1 MLRTSLASLWF
12 HRRRFVATGVAVVLA
27 VGFLVGTRIL
37 TDAIESATGRWRES
51 SEATDIVIRGAALYT
66 TNQGRVQYD
75 LVADEI
81 ADRVAAVDGV
91 AGVNPR
97 NFTNQI
103 VLLDRQGQQ
112 VRGWQGRFVRSWPS
126 GPEFGLNVVAE
137 GRGPTALGEITMDR
151 SMAEEQGFAVGDELA
166 VLTSSGRASMTLV
179 GITDRDAVDFGDG
192 RPGAMAVTVEQA
204 QQLGGEEGRL
214 DGIDVI
220 ADDGVSPDE
229 LADRIEAEVGSGD
242 TKLSVMTKAEVEA
255 EEAREFRQRIRF
267 FTALLLLFSAIALFV
282 SAFIITNTFGILVSQ
297 RMREH
302 ALLRAIGASR
312 AQLALSVLAEA
323 ALVGVVAGVL
333 GVGAGFLLAWG
344 ALNGLDGVGF
354 PLPSNLPISLGV
366 PQAVEA
372 VLAGLGVTVVA
383 AALPAVRAMRVRP
396 LVSLRAAEVDDADRS
411 PVRMAIGVGLVVVGA
426 TLAAPAFGSDPPL
439 SIMTRIGVGL
449 GLLLIAVIV
458 LCPIITRPAVVL
470 LGAPL
475 RRAFGPAGLLA
486 AANAHRNP
494 RRTAATTSALIVGVA
509 LVGFITVLASSA
521 QASVRAQIDDVFRG
535 DYLVAPADGRTRLG
549 VDPALQH
556 RLATIDGVEATA
568 AVTGTTGQV
577 TLPDGTNLGGS
588 IAGVE
593 PAAYQRLFRIDMVE
607 GRFDDL
613 APDEIVVNRVVARD
627 QGLRVGDQVEVISYQ
642 TRRATF
648 TVAGLFDERSL
659 LAPWTTTFEGID
671 RLTSPRST
679 QLIAVDIADG
689 RAEEVLPALQDVVA
703 EYPSMSVQDQQEY
716 AGETVEDIA
725 EILNLLYALLAI
737 SMVIA
742 LIGITNTLSLSVH
755 ERTREIGL
763 LRAVGMSREQV
774 RSMIRWEAVLV
785 AVLGTVIGLAA
796 GLGIAYVIVTA
807 LRSQGLGVFEVP
819 MPSMVALVVIGAVLG
834 VVAALLPAY
843 RASRLQVIDAI
854 AEE

>member
-51 SEATDIVIRGAALYT
+51 SESTDIVVRGAALYT

-81 ADRVAAVDGV
+81 TDRIAAVEGVAA
-91 AGVNPR
+91 VNPR

-103 VLLDRQGQQ
+103 VLLDREGQQ

-137 GRGPTALGEITMDR
+137 GRAPTAAGELTMDV
-151 SMAEEQGFAVGDELA
+151 SMATEQGFAVGDELQ
-166 VLTSSGRASMTLV
+166 VLTLRGRTTMTLV

-204 QQLGGEEGRL
+204 QVLGGEEGRL

-229 LADRIEAEVGSGD
+229 VAARIDAEVATGD

-267 FTALLLLFSAIALFV
+267 FTALLLLFSAVALFV

-312 AQLALSVLAEA
+312 AQLAASVLAEA
-323 ALVGVVAGVL
+323 ALVGVIAGAI
-333 GVGAGFLLAWG
+333 GVGAGLLLAWG
-344 ALNGLDGVGF
+344 ALNGLDGMGF
-354 PLPSNLPISLGV
+354 PLPRNLPISIGL

-372 VLAGLGVTVVA
+372 ILAGLGVTVVA
-383 AALPAVRAMRVRP
+383 AALPAARAMRVRP
-396 LVSLRAAEVDDADRS
+396 LVSLRASEVDDADRS
-411 PVRMAIGVGLVVVGA
+411 PARILIGAGLVVAGGA
-426 TLAAPAFGSDPPL
+426 LAAPAFGTDPPL

-449 GLLLIAVIV
+449 GLLLMAVIV
-458 LCPIITRPAVVL
+458 LCPVISRPVVAL

-475 RRAFGPAGLLA
+475 RRAFGPTGLLA
-486 AANAHRNP
+486 AENARRNP

-521 QASVRAQIDDVFRG
+521 QASVREQIEGVFQG

-549 VDPALQH
+549 VDPALQD
-556 RLATIDGVEATA
+556 RLAAVDGVEATA
-568 AVTGTTGQV
+568 AVTGTTGQI

-593 PAAYQRLFRIDMVE
+593 PAAYQRLFQVEMIE

-613 APDEIVVNRVVARD
+613 AADEIVVNRVVARD
-627 QGLRVGDQVEVISYQ
+627 QGLALGDQVEVISYQ
-642 TRRATF
+642 TKRATF

-671 RLTSPRST
+671 RLATPRST
-679 QLIAVDIADG
+679 QLVAVDVADG
-689 RAEEVLPALQDVVA
+689 RAVEVLPALQDVVA

-716 AGETVEDIA
+716 AGETVEDIG

-742 LIGITNTLSLSVH
+742 VIGITNTLSLSVH

-763 LRAVGMSREQV
+763 LRAVGMERQQV
-774 RSMIRWEAVLV
+774 SSMIRWEAVLV

-796 GLGIAYVIVTA
+796 GLGIAWTIVTA
-807 LRSQGLGVFEVP
+807 LGSQGLGVFEVP
-819 MPSMVALVVIGAVLG
+819 LPSMIVLVVVGAVLG

-843 RASRLQVIDAI
+843 RAARLEVIAAI
-854 AEE
+854 AED